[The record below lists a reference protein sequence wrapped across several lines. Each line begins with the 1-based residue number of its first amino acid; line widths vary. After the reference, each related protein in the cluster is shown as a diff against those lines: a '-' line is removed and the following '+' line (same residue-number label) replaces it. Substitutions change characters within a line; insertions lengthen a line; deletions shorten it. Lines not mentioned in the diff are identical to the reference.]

1 MNMSETVYTMNQLK
15 ERLIP
20 VFVDNS
26 IKKAILF
33 GSYGK
38 GSATKE
44 SDIDLLVDSGLK
56 GLRFVGLIEDIRA
69 AVDKDVDVFDIA
81 HVEKGSK
88 IDLEIE
94 KTGVLMYEK

>member
-1 MNMSETVYTMNQLK
+1 MNMSETVYTINQLK

>member
-1 MNMSETVYTMNQLK
+1 MSETVYTMNQLK